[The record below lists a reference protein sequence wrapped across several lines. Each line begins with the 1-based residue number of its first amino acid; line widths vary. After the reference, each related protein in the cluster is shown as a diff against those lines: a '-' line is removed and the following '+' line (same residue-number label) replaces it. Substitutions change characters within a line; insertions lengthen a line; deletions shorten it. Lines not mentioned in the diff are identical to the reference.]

1 MAESRIMLGRAILP
15 ERTRMNEHA
24 RRARQVAALAA
35 GLMLGGAV
43 AAKAQPTSV
52 PELDCV
58 IEPQQVV
65 KLATPVVGVIARID
79 VDRGDVVHKGQVLGK
94 LEDGLEQAT
103 LNLSRV
109 RATNEYGTKAIQ
121 ARLDF
126 LRRKNARTGELMAK
140 NIATQAAAD
149 EAGSD
154 ANVAE
159 QQLKEAELN
168 LELARLQVGHD
179 EEALKQRMLISPIDG
194 VVTERLLVPGEYR
207 NEQSPIVTLAQIDPL
222 RVEVF
227 VPTSQYGRIRI
238 GSSARIHPQQ
248 PIGGILSGDRDR
260 GGSGAGCGERYLRGA
275 AGAAKS
281 RLAAAGRHSLQ
292 GPVRSA
298 GCHHRA
304 AAHVHAGDD
313 GSEIVPTNLIL
324 TGRAFRAARL
334 AGWMRARTMIGGAGG
349 FFGEGLA
356 GSPELRAGQ
365 WLPCPP
371 EHRLDYDPV
380 SLKMRSCLGWSRDAL
395 AREVAFPT
403 DRAARSDGRAGE
415 FFWVFPP
422 TGVRSA

>member
-1 MAESRIMLGRAILP
+1 MY
-15 ERTRMNEHA
+15 ERTMMNEQS

-35 GLMLGGAV
+35 CLMIGSV
-43 AAKAQPTSV
+43 IAAKAQTTSV

-109 RATNEYGTKAIQ
+109 RATNEYGTKAVQ

-207 NEQSPIVTLAQIDPL
+207 NEQSQILTLAQIDPL

-238 GSSARIHPQQ
+238 GSSAQIHPQQ
-248 PIGGILSGDRDR
+248 PIGGSYPAIVTVVDQVLDAASGTF
-260 GGSGAGCGERYLRGA
+260 GV
-275 AGAAKS
+275 
-281 RLAAAGRHSLQ
+281 RLALPNPGFRLPAGIRCKVLFEAPDAT
-292 GPVRSA
+292 PVQQ
-298 GCHHRA
+298 
-304 AAHVHAGDD
+304 
-313 GSEIVPTNLIL
+313 PTSMLE
-324 TGRAFRAARL
+324 TTAPR
-334 AGWMRARTMIGGAGG
+334 
-349 FFGEGLA
+349 
-356 GSPELRAGQ
+356 
-365 WLPCPP
+365 
-371 EHRLDYDPV
+371 
-380 SLKMRSCLGWSRDAL
+380 
-395 AREVAFPT
+395 
-403 DRAARSDGRAGE
+403 
-415 FFWVFPP
+415 
-422 TGVRSA
+422 